1 MMEKWLKRDGW
12 LKALSA
18 VLAIF
23 LWVGV
28 MQDYT
33 RDELRTFQVR
43 LQVHQHP
50 TLQYLEGPQ
59 DGDIVEIRVND
70 KNLAVSRLRAEQ
82 FTASIDFRKITE
94 PGKQTQVE
102 VNVTGPPRVN
112 YAVVPKSFPVTLIQ
126 IQEARVPVRVEPAQG
141 LVNVD
146 GRDYRFRAA
155 PEQPR
160 AIVSGRSDH
169 LIHVKEGLL
178 TLEPGE
184 LVPSNTRLSKQILPL
199 DASGAM
205 VEDLQRTSTD
215 VLITWELLPP
225 ARPVQIRPSTQNQP
239 PVGYVVT
246 GIEPLEPTVLMRA
259 TTVDGKLP
267 SVDEITSTAIDLTGQ
282 TKTFTATA
290 RLIAPAGTTLGAET
304 VNVVVNISEV
314 TAEKTLSGVKILV
327 NGKSPEFDVVL
338 QQSEAE
344 VRLRGP
350 YSIVTPLDPTSI
362 SVHVDVEGHSE
373 GTYLLPVRV
382 NKPVGITEELV
393 TPSSV
398 EVTITNR

>member
-43 LQVHQHP
+43 LQVRQHP
-50 TLQYLEGPQ
+50 TLQFLEGPQ

-82 FTASIDFRKITE
+82 FTAEVDFRKISE
-94 PGKQTQVE
+94 PGKQSQIE
-102 VNVTGPPRVN
+102 VNVTGPARVN
-112 YAVVPKSFPVTLIQ
+112 YTVVPKSFPVTLIR
-126 IQEARVPVRVEPAQG
+126 IQEARVPVRVDPAQG

-155 PEQPR
+155 PEQAR
-160 AIVSGRSDH
+160 ATVSGRSDY

-178 TLEPGE
+178 TLEPAD
-184 LVPSNTRLSKQILPL
+184 LVPINTRLSKQIMPL
-199 DASGAM
+199 DAAGVM

-215 VLITWELLPP
+215 VLINWELLPT
-225 ARPVQIRPSTQNQP
+225 ARPVQIRPATQNQP
-239 PVGYVVT
+239 PEGYVVVR
-246 GIEPLEPTVLMRA
+246 IEPLEPTVLMRA
-259 TTVDGKLP
+259 QTLDGRLPTVN
-267 SVDEITSTAIDLTGQ
+267 EITTTAIDMTGQ

-290 RLIAPAGTTLGAET
+290 RLIVPAGTTLGAET
-304 VNVVVNISEV
+304 VNVVVTIAEV
-314 TAEKTLSGVKILV
+314 TAEKTLQGVKILV
-327 NGKSPEFDVVL
+327 NGKSPEQDIVL
-338 QQSEAE
+338 SQSEAT

-350 YSIVTPLDPTSI
+350 YSIVTPLDASSI
-362 SVHVDVEGHSE
+362 SVHVDVEGRGE
-373 GTYLLPVRV
+373 GKFLLPVRV

-393 TPSSV
+393 TPPSV
-398 EVTITNR
+398 EVTILER